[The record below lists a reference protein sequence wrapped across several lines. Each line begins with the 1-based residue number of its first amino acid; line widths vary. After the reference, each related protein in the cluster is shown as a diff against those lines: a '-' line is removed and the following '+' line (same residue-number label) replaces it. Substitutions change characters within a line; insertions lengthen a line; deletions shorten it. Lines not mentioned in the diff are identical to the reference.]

1 MTINDSDQSN
11 GECEHTLSIKLNS
24 KMIASVEEL
33 RRQWGLCSQSEAVE
47 RLVKMVLLTPEE
59 GELNSFPQ

>member
-1 MTINDSDQSN
+1 MKNQTQYDCK
-11 GECEHTLSIKLNS
+11 GEHIVSIKLNS
-24 KMIASVEEL
+24 EMHASVEEL
-33 RRQWGLCSQSEAVE
+33 RRQWGLSSQSEAVE